1 MVIGF
6 QIPPENTLMKGNFE
20 AGNLGNVRSTASAV
34 CQGLFPPLKQPT
46 DGTHWRS
53 SGAEGSG
60 RHWRINPVY
69 TMFYAVFFGMIL
81 RFY

>member
-6 QIPPENTLMKGNFE
+6 QIPPENTLMKATLK

-46 DGTHWRS
+46 DEHIGEVP
-53 SGAEGSG
+53 ALKG
-60 RHWRINPVY
+60 RVDI
-69 TMFYAVFFGMIL
+69 GG
-81 RFY
+81 